1 MVGKAMTG
9 DEKAVSLEKIAG
21 EIAVC
26 TKCELHL
33 GRTMAVPGEGP
44 ADARIMMVGEAP
56 GRHED
61 EKGRPFVGRSGK
73 VLDGLLRSAGLK
85 REELFITSIV
95 KCRPPHNR
103 VPRRNEYEVC
113 IQAHL
118 RRQVDLIRPDLIC
131 ILGGVAASALLNLR
145 SVNGYRGKL
154 LELNGRRYYVTYHP
168 AAAGRNTAW
177 RAKMSEDLAALERRL
192 SEGEIERIVP
202 PSGSFFFI

>member
-1 MVGKAMTG
+1 MT
-9 DEKAVSLEKIAG
+9 EKAKKNGEGAAGLKKIAA
-21 EIAVC
+21 EIATC
-26 TKCELHL
+26 TRCSLHL
-33 GRTMAVPGEGP
+33 GRKMAVPGEGP

-61 EKGRPFVGRSGK
+61 EKGKPFVGRSGK

-85 REELFITSIV
+85 RERLFITSIV
-95 KCRPPHNR
+95 KCRPPNNR

-118 RRQVDLIRPDLIC
+118 RRQVALIEPDLIC

-145 SVNGYRGKL
+145 SVDSYRGKI

-168 AAAGRNTAW
+168 AAAGRSTTW
-177 RAKMSEDLAALERRL
+177 RAKMSEDLAAIERRL
-192 SEGEIERIVP
+192 SEGDIERVDPSSGP
-202 PSGSFFFI
+202 PFSV